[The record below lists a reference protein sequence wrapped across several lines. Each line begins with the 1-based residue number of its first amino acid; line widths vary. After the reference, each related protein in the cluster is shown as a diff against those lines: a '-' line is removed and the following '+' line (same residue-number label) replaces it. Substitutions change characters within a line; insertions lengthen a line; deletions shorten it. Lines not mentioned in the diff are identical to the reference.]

1 MERHW
6 GESAVVFK
14 PTEKARVP
22 GEEAESGRV
31 TAVGTE
37 EELIDPVKSWAI
49 YEDFCFYPKLEGFE
63 QKIDVVY
70 ISKWSQVLYW
80 E

>member
-1 MERHW
+1 M
-6 GESAVVFK
+6 
-14 PTEKARVP
+14 P

-49 YEDFCFYPKLEGFE
+49 YEDFCFYSKLEGFE
-63 QKIDVVY
+63 QKSDVVY
-70 ISKWSQVLYW
+70 ISK
-80 E
+80 